1 MKDLIQEGRK
11 IYETFKKKVNENV
24 SYEYAEEVQ
33 NAYVELAKA
42 ASPMNGWK
50 FFSARE
56 QNIGGA
62 SNDWIKK
69 MPTGKQIDI
78 SFEPFWEGS
87 SVFEALIS
95 VDFSPMEDLQNKFK
109 KSVNSTGDA
118 DKDAKMALDYIKKI
132 LTSPEIQEL
141 QKN

>member
-11 IYETFKKKVNENV
+11 IYETFRKKVDEDV
-24 SYEYAEEVQ
+24 SYDYASEVQ
-33 NAYVELAKA
+33 NTYVELAKA
-42 ASPMNGWK
+42 SSPMNGWK

-87 SVFEALIS
+87 SVFQPLIS

-109 KSVNSTGDA
+109 KSVNSTGDV
-118 DKDAKMALDYIKKI
+118 DKDAKMALDYIKKV
-132 LTSPEIQEL
+132 LTSPEIKEL
-141 QKN
+141 EKN